1 MNLYPDRSQIRL
13 LHSMGI
19 SACTLRYEI
28 PVFFLTDGPW
38 FTAPSYSWGTNTVSK
53 EVIMNG
59 VTLQVRTDPHS
70 FLHLL
75 ISEGQQNW
83 IFIDALCIKQGN
95 IEERNNQ
102 VKLMGSFYAKA
113 MDVFIWL

>member
-59 VTLQVRTDPHS
+59 VTLQ
-70 FLHLL
+70 
-75 ISEGQQNW
+75 NW